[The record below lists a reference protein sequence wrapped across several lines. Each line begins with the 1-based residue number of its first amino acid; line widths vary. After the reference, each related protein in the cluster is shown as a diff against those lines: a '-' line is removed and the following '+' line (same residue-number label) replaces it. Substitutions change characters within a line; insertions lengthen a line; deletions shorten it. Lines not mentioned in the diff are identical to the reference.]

1 MLDEPAGLYVCPGFF
16 NGDGSIVKHRVV
28 ISLAAA
34 ALFAWTGVAQ
44 AQEPKPRPLETALV
58 GPGTLLIPG
67 IGSVEGV
74 LSTADAAR
82 YKRVFELQ
90 ETGDWKAADA
100 IIARIQDRRLMG
112 HVEAQ
117 RYLHPTKYRTRFT
130 ELRAW
135 MAAYADHPQARRIHR
150 LAVLRQPKGARA
162 ASAPVTHTL
171 AIPGEAVR
179 RASEGRP
186 LYSRASTRQGRSF
199 QSDIQ
204 RRVARGWP
212 TGAKEL
218 LEERATQ
225 RQLSNVQIAQAWRT
239 IARGYFRAGKDEPA
253 LNAAWAADVVAPGA
267 APLAYW
273 WGGLAAWRLGKT
285 QDAETLFAT
294 LAQSPNAAES
304 LASAGGFWA
313 ARAALANGH
322 PDRVTAFLEIGAVH
336 ERHFYGLLSRRALG
350 VTSDFGWKKPDLHF
364 GDFRDIADTRIGG
377 RAIALLQVGQEH
389 EAERELLNLAAA
401 NATLL
406 PDVLALAAHAN
417 LPAVSLK
424 LSGFAAQPAKLA
436 TAYPVPDWT
445 PADGYAVDKALVFAF
460 VRQES
465 AFNRR
470 AQSHA
475 GARGLMQLM
484 PRTASYVARES
495 ALRGR
500 GKHKLFEPE
509 FNLALGQQYI
519 ELLMSERGIQSD
531 LFRTAAAYNAGP
543 GNLRKWER
551 DIPHGDDPLLFIEGL
566 PSRETRAF
574 VERILTNL
582 WIYRDRLGQDSPSL
596 DDIVAGRWPRYEA
609 QDSNG
614 KD

>member
-1 MLDEPAGLYVCPGFF
+1 MNALLF
-16 NGDGSIVKHRVV
+16 NGDGSILKYRVV

-34 ALFAWTGVAQ
+34 ALFAWTGVVQ
-44 AQEPKPRPLETALV
+44 AQQPKPRPLETALV

-74 LSTADAAR
+74 LSAADAAR

-90 ETGDWKAADA
+90 ETGDWKAANA
-100 IIARIQDRRLMG
+100 IISRIQDRRLMG

-117 RYLHPTKYRTRFT
+117 RYLHPTKYRSRFT

-135 MAAYADHPQARRIHR
+135 MAAHADHPQARRIHR

-162 ASAPVTHTL
+162 ARAPITHTL
-171 AIPGEAVR
+171 AIRGETVR
-179 RASEGRP
+179 KASEGRP
-186 LYSRASTRQGRSF
+186 RYSRASSRQGRSL
-199 QSDIQ
+199 QSDIR

-212 TGAKEL
+212 TGARQL
-218 LEERATQ
+218 LEQRATQ
-225 RQLSNVQIAQAWRT
+225 RQLNNTQIAQAWRD

-253 LNAAWAADVVAPGA
+253 LRAAWAADVVAPGA

-285 QDAETLFAT
+285 QDAETLFST
-294 LAQSPNAAES
+294 LAQSTQAADS
-304 LASAGGFWA
+304 LVSAGGFWA
-313 ARAALANGH
+313 ARAALSNGH

-350 VTSDFGWKKPDLHF
+350 VTDEFGWMKPDLHF
-364 GDFRDIADTRIGG
+364 GDFRDITNTRIGG

-389 EAERELLNLAAA
+389 EAELELLNLAAA
-401 NATLL
+401 QPALL
-406 PDVLALAAHAN
+406 PDVLALAANAN

-424 LSGFAAQPAKLA
+424 LSGFAEQDARLA
-436 TAYPVPDWT
+436 TAYPVPDWA
-445 PADGYAVDKALVFAF
+445 PADGYAVDRALVFAF

-470 AQSHA
+470 AKSHA

-500 GKHKLFEPE
+500 GKYKLFDPE

-519 ELLMSERGIQSD
+519 ELLMSERGIRDD
-531 LFRTAAAYNAGP
+531 LFRTATAYNAGP

-551 DIPHGDDPLLFIEGL
+551 NVPHGDDPLLFIESL

-582 WIYRDRLGQDSPSL
+582 WIYRDRLGQNSPSL
-596 DDIVAGRWPRYEA
+596 DDIVAGRWPRYEP

-614 KD
+614 KH

>member
-1 MLDEPAGLYVCPGFF
+1 MYAQLF
-16 NGDGSIVKHRVV
+16 NGGGSILKYRVV
-28 ISLAAA
+28 VSLAAA
-34 ALFAWTGVAQ
+34 VLFTWTGVAH
-44 AQEPKPRPLETALV
+44 AQQPKPRPLETALV
-58 GPGTLLIPG
+58 GPATLLIPG

-74 LSTADAAR
+74 LSAADAAR
-82 YKRVFELQ
+82 YKRIFELQ
-90 ETGDWKAADA
+90 ETGDWKSADA
-100 IIARIQDRRLMG
+100 IIARLQDRRLMG

-117 RYLHPTKYRTRFT
+117 RYLHPTKYRSRFT

-135 MAAYADHPQARRIHR
+135 MAAHADHPQARRIHR
-150 LAVLRQPKGARA
+150 LAVLRQPKGVRA
-162 ASAPVTHTL
+162 AAPPVTHTL
-171 AIPGEAVR
+171 AIRGEAVR
-179 RASEGRP
+179 KASEGRP
-186 LYSRASTRQGRSF
+186 LYSRASTRQGRDL
-199 QSDIQ
+199 QADMR

-212 TGAKEL
+212 TGAKQL
-218 LEERATQ
+218 LEQRSTQ
-225 RQLSNVQIAQAWRT
+225 RQLNNTQIAQAWRT
-239 IARGYFRAGKDEPA
+239 IARGYFRAGKDEDA
-253 LNAAWAADVVAPGA
+253 LKAAWSADVVAPGA

-294 LAQSPNAAES
+294 LAQSPMAANS
-304 LASAGGFWA
+304 LVSAGGFWA
-313 ARAALANGH
+313 ARAALTNGH

-350 VTSDFGWKKPDLHF
+350 VTDDFGWVKPDLHV
-364 GDFRDIADTRIGG
+364 GKFRDIADTRIGG

-389 EAERELLNLAAA
+389 GAELELLNLAAA
-401 NATLL
+401 QSAML

-436 TAYPVPDWT
+436 AAYPVPDWT

-470 AQSHA
+470 AKSHA

-500 GKHKLFEPE
+500 GKHKLFDPE

-519 ELLMSERGIQSD
+519 ELLMSERGIQQD
-531 LFRTAAAYNAGP
+531 LFRTATAYNAGP

-551 DIPHGDDPLLFIEGL
+551 NVPHGDDPLLFIESL

-609 QDSNG
+609 QDSDG
-614 KD
+614 KN

>member
-1 MLDEPAGLYVCPGFF
+1 MNAQLFTGGV
-16 NGDGSIVKHRVV
+16 SIVKYRVV
-28 ISLAAA
+28 VSLAAA
-34 ALFAWTGVAQ
+34 ALFAWTGVAH
-44 AQEPKPRPLETALV
+44 AQQPKPRPLETALV
-58 GPGTLLIPG
+58 GPATLLIPG
-67 IGSVEGV
+67 LGSVEGV

-82 YKRVFELQ
+82 YKRVFEIQ
-90 ETGDWKAADA
+90 ETGAWKAADA

-117 RYLHPTKYRTRFT
+117 RYLHPTKYRSRFS

-135 MAAYADHPQARRIHR
+135 MAAHADHPQARRIHR
-150 LAVLRQPKGARA
+150 LAVLRQPKGVRA
-162 ASAPVTHTL
+162 AAAPITNTL
-171 AIPGEAVR
+171 AIRGEAVR
-179 RASEGRP
+179 KASEGRP
-186 LYSRASTRQGRSF
+186 LNSRAATRQGRNL
-199 QSDIQ
+199 QSDIR

-218 LEERATQ
+218 LKKRETQ
-225 RQLSNVQIAQAWRT
+225 RQLNNVQIAQAWRA
-239 IARGYFRAGKDEPA
+239 IAQGYFRAGKDEAA
-253 LNAAWAADVVAPGA
+253 LKAAWAADVVAPGS

-294 LAQSPNAAES
+294 LAQSTDAANS
-304 LASAGGFWA
+304 LSAAGGFWA

-322 PDRVTAFLEIGAVH
+322 PDRVTAFLEIAAVH
-336 ERHFYGLLSRRALG
+336 ERNFYGLLSRRALG
-350 VTSDFGWKKPDLHF
+350 VTADFGWIKPDLKF
-364 GDFRDIADTRIGG
+364 SDFRDIADTRIGA
-377 RAIALLQVGQEH
+377 RAIALLQIGQEH
-389 EAERELLNLAAA
+389 QAELELLNLAAA
-401 NATLL
+401 KSILL

-424 LSGFAAQPAKLA
+424 LSGFAEQQAKLA
-436 TAYPVPDWT
+436 AAYPVPDWA
-445 PADGYAVDKALVFAF
+445 PADGYAIDQALVFAF

-465 AFNRR
+465 GFNRR
-470 AQSHA
+470 AKSHA

-484 PRTASYVARES
+484 PRTASYVAQES

-500 GKHKLFEPE
+500 GKYRLFDPE
-509 FNLALGQQYI
+509 LNLALGQQYI
-519 ELLMSERGIQSD
+519 QLLMSERGIQQD
-531 LFRTAAAYNAGP
+531 LFRTAVAYNAGP

-551 DIPHGDDPLLFIEGL
+551 NVPHGDDPLLFIESL

-582 WIYRDRLGQDSPSL
+582 WIYRDRLGQNSPSL

-609 QDSNG
+609 QDSDG

>member
-1 MLDEPAGLYVCPGFF
+1 MNARLF
-16 NGDGSIVKHRVV
+16 NGGVNKVKYRVV
-28 ISLAAA
+28 ISLAVA
-34 ALFAWTGVAQ
+34 ALFAWTNVAH
-44 AQEPKPRPLETALV
+44 AQQPKPRPLETALV

-90 ETGDWKAADA
+90 ETGAWKAADA
-100 IIARIQDRRLMG
+100 IIARIHDRRLMG

-117 RYLHPTKYRTRFT
+117 RYLHPTKYRSRFT

-135 MAAYADHPQARRIHR
+135 MAAHADHPQARRIHR
-150 LAVLRQPKGARA
+150 LAVLRQPKGVRA
-162 ASAPVTHTL
+162 AQAPITHTL
-171 AIPGEAVR
+171 AIRGETVR
-179 RASEGRP
+179 KASEGRP
-186 LYSRASTRQGRSF
+186 LYSRASTRQGRNL
-199 QSDIQ
+199 QSDIR

-212 TGAKEL
+212 TGAKQL
-218 LEERATQ
+218 LEQRQTQ
-225 RQLSNVQIAQAWRT
+225 RHLDNVQIAQGWRT
-239 IARGYFRAGKDEPA
+239 IARGYYRAGKDADA
-253 LNAAWAADVVAPGA
+253 LDAAWAADVVAPGA

-285 QDAETLFAT
+285 QDAETLFTT
-294 LAQSPNAAES
+294 LAQSPQAAAS
-304 LASAGGFWA
+304 LSAAGGFWA

-322 PDRVTAFLEIGAVH
+322 PDRVTPLLEIGAVH

-350 VTSDFGWKKPDLHF
+350 VTADFGWKKPDLNI
-364 GDFRDIADTRIGG
+364 GSFRDIADTRIGA
-377 RAIALLQVGQEH
+377 RAIALLQIGQEH
-389 EAERELLNLAAA
+389 EAELELLNLSAAQSS
-401 NATLL
+401 LL
-406 PDVLALAAHAN
+406 PDVLALASHAN

-424 LSGFAAQPAKLA
+424 LSGFAAPQAKLA
-436 TAYPVPDWT
+436 AAYPVPNWK
-445 PADGYAVDKALVFAF
+445 PADGYAVDQALVFAF

-470 AQSHA
+470 AKSHA

-484 PRTASYVARES
+484 PRTASFVARER

-500 GKHKLFEPE
+500 GKYKLFDPE

-519 ELLMSERGIQSD
+519 ELLMSDKNIQQD

-551 DIPHGDDPLLFIEGL
+551 EFPHGGDPLLFIESL

-596 DDIVAGRWPRYEA
+596 DDIVAGHWPRYA
-609 QDSNG
+609 PQDSDG
-614 KD
+614 TQ

>member
-1 MLDEPAGLYVCPGFF
+1 MNAQLF
-16 NGDGSIVKHRVV
+16 NGGGSIVKYRVV

-34 ALFAWTGVAQ
+34 TLLAWTGIAQ
-44 AQEPKPRPLETALV
+44 AQQPKPRPLETALV
-58 GPGTLLIPG
+58 GPGTLVIPG

-90 ETGDWKAADA
+90 ETGDWKSANA
-100 IIARIQDRRLMG
+100 IVARIQDRRLMG

-117 RYLHPTKYRTRFT
+117 RYLHPTKYRSRFT

-135 MAAYADHPQARRIHR
+135 MAAHADHPQARRIHR
-150 LAVLRQPKGARA
+150 LAVLRQPSGVRA
-162 ASAPVTHTL
+162 AAAPITNTL
-171 AIPGEAVR
+171 AIRGEAVR
-179 RASEGRP
+179 KASEGRP
-186 LYSRASTRQGRSF
+186 LYSRASTREGRDL
-199 QSDIQ
+199 QSDMR

-212 TGAKEL
+212 TGAKQL
-218 LEERATQ
+218 LEQRATQ
-225 RQLSNVQIAQAWRT
+225 RRLNNIQIAQAWRD
-239 IARGYFRAGKDEPA
+239 IARGYFRAGKDETA
-253 LNAAWAADVVAPGA
+253 LSAAWAADVIAPGA

-285 QDAETLFAT
+285 QDAETLFST
-294 LAQSPNAAES
+294 LAQSTPAADS
-304 LASAGGFWA
+304 LVSAGGFWA
-313 ARAALANGH
+313 ARAALTNGH
-322 PDRVTAFLEIGAVH
+322 PDRVTVFLEIGAVH

-350 VTSDFGWKKPDLHF
+350 VTADFGWKKPDLHF

-401 NATLL
+401 QSALL

-424 LSGFAAQPAKLA
+424 LSGFAEQQAKLA
-436 TAYPVPDWT
+436 TAYPVPDWA

-470 AQSHA
+470 AKSHA

-500 GKHKLFEPE
+500 GKYKLFDPE

-519 ELLMSERGIQSD
+519 ELLMSERGIQND
-531 LFRTAAAYNAGP
+531 LFRTATAYNAGP

-551 DIPHGDDPLLFIEGL
+551 NVPHGNDPLLFIESL

-582 WIYRDRLGQDSPSL
+582 WIYRDRLGQNSPSL

-609 QDSNG
+609 QDTNG
-614 KD
+614 TD

>member
-1 MLDEPAGLYVCPGFF
+1 MKY
-16 NGDGSIVKHRVV
+16 RVV
-28 ISLAAA
+28 ISLAVA
-34 ALFAWTGVAQ
+34 ALFAWTNVAH
-44 AQEPKPRPLETALV
+44 AQQPKPRPLETALV

-90 ETGDWKAADA
+90 ETGAWKAADA
-100 IIARIQDRRLMG
+100 IIARIHDRRLMG

-117 RYLHPTKYRTRFT
+117 RYLHPTKYRSRFT

-135 MAAYADHPQARRIHR
+135 MAAHADHPQARRIHR
-150 LAVLRQPKGARA
+150 LAVLRQPKGVRA
-162 ASAPVTHTL
+162 AQAPITHTL
-171 AIPGEAVR
+171 AIRGETVR
-179 RASEGRP
+179 KASEGRP
-186 LYSRASTRQGRSF
+186 LYSRASTRQGRNL
-199 QSDIQ
+199 QSDIR

-212 TGAKEL
+212 TGAKQL
-218 LEERATQ
+218 LEQRQTQ
-225 RQLSNVQIAQAWRT
+225 RHLDNVQIAQGWRT
-239 IARGYFRAGKDEPA
+239 IARGYYRAGKDADA
-253 LNAAWAADVVAPGA
+253 LDAAWAADVVAPGA

-285 QDAETLFAT
+285 QDAETLFTT
-294 LAQSPNAAES
+294 LAQSPQAAAS
-304 LASAGGFWA
+304 LSAAGGFWA

-322 PDRVTAFLEIGAVH
+322 PDRVTPLLEIGAVH

-350 VTSDFGWKKPDLHF
+350 VTADFGWKKPDLNI
-364 GDFRDIADTRIGG
+364 GSFRDIADTRIGA
-377 RAIALLQVGQEH
+377 RAIALLQIGQEH
-389 EAERELLNLAAA
+389 EAELELLNLSAAQSS
-401 NATLL
+401 LL
-406 PDVLALAAHAN
+406 PDVLALASHAN

-424 LSGFAAQPAKLA
+424 LSGFAAPQAKLA
-436 TAYPVPDWT
+436 AAYPVPNWK
-445 PADGYAVDKALVFAF
+445 PADGYAVDQALVFAF

-470 AQSHA
+470 AKSHA

-484 PRTASYVARES
+484 PRTASFVARER

-500 GKHKLFEPE
+500 GKYKLFDPE

-519 ELLMSERGIQSD
+519 ELLMSDKNIQQD

-551 DIPHGDDPLLFIEGL
+551 EFPHGGDPLLFIESL

-596 DDIVAGRWPRYEA
+596 DDIVAGHWPRYA
-609 QDSNG
+609 PQDSDG
-614 KD
+614 TQ

>member
-1 MLDEPAGLYVCPGFF
+1 
-16 NGDGSIVKHRVV
+16 
-28 ISLAAA
+28 
-34 ALFAWTGVAQ
+34 
-44 AQEPKPRPLETALV
+44 PKPRPLETALV

-424 LSGFAAQPAKLA
+424 LSGFAAQLAKLA

>member
-1 MLDEPAGLYVCPGFF
+1 MKY
-16 NGDGSIVKHRVV
+16 RVV

-34 ALFAWTGVAQ
+34 TLFAWTGVAQ
-44 AQEPKPRPLETALV
+44 AQQPKPRPVETALV
-58 GPGTLLIPG
+58 GPGTLVIPG

-90 ETGDWKAADA
+90 ETGDWKAANA
-100 IIARIQDRRLMG
+100 IVTRIQDRRLMG

-117 RYLHPTKYRTRFT
+117 RYLHPTKYRSRFS

-135 MAAYADHPQARRIHR
+135 MAAHADHPQARRIHR
-150 LAVLRQPKGARA
+150 LAVLRQPKGVRA
-162 ASAPVTHTL
+162 AEPPITHTL
-171 AIPGEAVR
+171 AIRGESVR
-179 RASEGRP
+179 KAAEGRP
-186 LYSRASTRQGRSF
+186 LYSRASSRQGRNL
-199 QSDIQ
+199 QSDIR

-218 LEERATQ
+218 LEQRTTQ
-225 RQLSNVQIAQAWRT
+225 RQLNNVQIAQAWRT
-239 IARGYFRAGKDEPA
+239 IARGYFRAGKDDAA
-253 LNAAWAADVVAPGA
+253 LKAAWAADVVAPGA
-267 APLAYW
+267 SPLAYW

-294 LAQSPNAAES
+294 LAQSTHAADS
-304 LASAGGFWA
+304 LVSAGGFWA
-313 ARAALANGH
+313 ARAALTNGH

-350 VTSDFGWKKPDLHF
+350 VTSEFGWKKPDLHF

-389 EAERELLNLAAA
+389 EAELELLNLAAA
-401 NATLL
+401 RSTLL

-424 LSGFAAQPAKLA
+424 LSGHAEQHAKLA

-500 GKHKLFEPE
+500 GKYKLFDPE

-519 ELLMSERGIQSD
+519 ELLMSERGIRDD

-551 DIPHGDDPLLFIEGL
+551 NVPHGDDPLLFIESL

-582 WIYRDRLGQDSPSL
+582 WIYRDRLGQNSPSL

-609 QDSNG
+609 QDSDG

>member
-1 MLDEPAGLYVCPGFF
+1 MNALLFIGGV
-16 NGDGSIVKHRVV
+16 SIVKYRVV
-28 ISLAAA
+28 VSLAAA
-34 ALFAWTGVAQ
+34 ALFAWTGAAHAQ
-44 AQEPKPRPLETALV
+44 QPKPRPLETALV
-58 GPGTLLIPG
+58 GPGTMLIPG

-74 LSTADAAR
+74 LSVADAAR

-90 ETGDWKAADA
+90 ETGDWKAANA

-117 RYLHPTKYRTRFT
+117 RYLHPTKYRSKFT

-135 MAAYADHPQARRIHR
+135 MAAHADHPQARRIHR

-162 ASAPVTHTL
+162 AAAPITNTL
-171 AIPGEAVR
+171 PIPGDAVR
-179 RASEGRP
+179 KASEGRP
-186 LYSRASTRQGRSF
+186 LYSRAATRQGRNL
-199 QSDIQ
+199 QADIR

-212 TGAKEL
+212 TGAKQL
-218 LEERATQ
+218 LEQRTTQ
-225 RQLSNVQIAQAWRT
+225 RLLNNVQIAQSWRT
-239 IARGYFRAGKDEPA
+239 IARGYFRAGKDEAA
-253 LNAAWAADVVAPGA
+253 LDAAWAADVVAPGA

-294 LAQSPNAAES
+294 LAQSTLAAES
-304 LASAGGFWA
+304 LVSAGGFWA

-336 ERHFYGLLSRRALG
+336 ERYFYGLLSRRALG
-350 VTSDFGWKKPDLHF
+350 ITADFGWIKPDLDF
-364 GDFRDIADTRIGG
+364 GDFRDITDTRIGG

-389 EAERELLNLAAA
+389 EAELELLNLAAA
-401 NATLL
+401 QPALL

-424 LSGFAAQPAKLA
+424 LSGFAEYPAKLA

-445 PADGYAVDKALVFAF
+445 PADGYAVDRALVFAF

-470 AQSHA
+470 AKSRA

-500 GKHKLFEPE
+500 GKYKLFDPE

-519 ELLMSERGIQSD
+519 ELLMSERSIQQD

-551 DIPHGDDPLLFIEGL
+551 NVPHGDDPLLFIESL

-582 WIYRDRLGQDSPSL
+582 WIYRDRLGQKSPSL

-614 KD
+614 RN

>member
-1 MLDEPAGLYVCPGFF
+1 MYALLF
-16 NGDGSIVKHRVV
+16 NGDGSILNYRVV

-44 AQEPKPRPLETALV
+44 AQQPKPRPLETALV
-58 GPGTLLIPG
+58 GPGIMLIPG

-74 LSTADAAR
+74 LSTADTAR

-90 ETGDWKAADA
+90 ETGDWKAANA
-100 IIARIQDRRLMG
+100 IISRIQDRRLMG
-112 HVEAQ
+112 HVDAQ
-117 RYLHPTKYRTRFT
+117 RYLHPTKYRSRFT

-135 MAAYADHPQARRIHR
+135 MAAHADHPQARRIHR

-162 ASAPVTHTL
+162 AQAPITHTL
-171 AIPGEAVR
+171 AIRGEAVR
-179 RASEGRP
+179 KASEGRP
-186 LYSRASTRQGRSF
+186 LYSRASSRQGRSL
-199 QSDIQ
+199 QSDIR

-212 TGAKEL
+212 TGARQL
-218 LEERATQ
+218 LEQRTTQ
-225 RQLSNVQIAQAWRT
+225 RQLNNIQIAQAWRD
-239 IARGYFRAGKDEPA
+239 IARGYFRAGKDEAA
-253 LNAAWAADVVAPGA
+253 LSAAWAADVVAPGA

-285 QDAETLFAT
+285 QDAETLFST
-294 LAQSPNAAES
+294 LAQSTRAADS
-304 LASAGGFWA
+304 LVSAGGFWA
-313 ARAALANGH
+313 ARAALSNGH

-350 VTSDFGWKKPDLHF
+350 VTDEFGWKKPDLHF

-389 EAERELLNLAAA
+389 GAELELLNLAAA
-401 NATLL
+401 KPNLL
-406 PDVLALAAHAN
+406 PDVLALAANAS

-424 LSGFAAQPAKLA
+424 LSGYAEQQAKLA

-470 AQSHA
+470 AKSHA

-500 GKHKLFEPE
+500 GKYKLFDPE

-519 ELLMSERGIQSD
+519 ELLMSERGIKDD
-531 LFRTAAAYNAGP
+531 LFRTATAYNAGP

-551 DIPHGDDPLLFIEGL
+551 NVPHGDDPLLFIESL

-582 WIYRDRLGQDSPSL
+582 WIYRDRLGQNSPSL
-596 DDIVAGRWPRYEA
+596 DDIVAGRWPRYEP
-609 QDSNG
+609 QDSNPG
-614 KD
+614 D

>member
-1 MLDEPAGLYVCPGFF
+1 MKY
-16 NGDGSIVKHRVV
+16 RVV

-34 ALFAWTGVAQ
+34 ALFAGAGVAH
-44 AQEPKPRPLETALV
+44 AQQPKPRPLETALV
-58 GPGTLLIPG
+58 GPATLLIPG
-67 IGSVEGV
+67 LGSVEGV

-82 YKRVFELQ
+82 YKRVFEIQ
-90 ETGDWKAADA
+90 ETGAWKAADA

-117 RYLHPTKYRTRFT
+117 RYLHPTKYRSRFS

-135 MAAYADHPQARRIHR
+135 MAAHADHPQARRIYR
-150 LAVLRQPKGARA
+150 LAVLRQPKGVRA
-162 ASAPVTHTL
+162 AEAPITHTL
-171 AIPGEAVR
+171 AIRGETVR
-179 RASEGRP
+179 KASEGRP
-186 LYSRASTRQGRSF
+186 LNSRAATRQGRNL
-199 QSDIQ
+199 QSEVR

-218 LEERATQ
+218 LEQRETQ
-225 RQLSNVQIAQAWRT
+225 RLLNNVQIAQAWRT
-239 IARGYFRAGKDEPA
+239 IARGYFRAGKDEAA
-253 LNAAWAADVVAPGA
+253 LRAAWAADVVAPGSS
-267 APLAYW
+267 PLAYW

-294 LAQSPNAAES
+294 LAKSADAANS
-304 LASAGGFWA
+304 LSSAGGFWA

-336 ERHFYGLLSRRALG
+336 ERHFYGLLSRHALG
-350 VTSDFGWKKPDLHF
+350 VTADFGWIKPDLKF
-364 GDFRDIADTRIGG
+364 GDFRDIADTKIGA
-377 RAIALLQVGQEH
+377 RAIALLQIGQEH
-389 EAERELLNLAAA
+389 EAELELLNLAAA
-401 NATLL
+401 QSILL

-424 LSGFAAQPAKLA
+424 LSGFAEQPAKLA
-436 TAYPVPDWT
+436 AAYPVPDWA
-445 PADGYAVDKALVFAF
+445 PADGYAIDQALVFAF

-470 AQSHA
+470 AKSHA

-500 GKHKLFEPE
+500 GKYRLFDPE
-509 FNLALGQQYI
+509 LNLTLGQQYI
-519 ELLMSERGIQSD
+519 QLLMSERGIQQD

-551 DIPHGDDPLLFIEGL
+551 EIPHGDDPLLFIESL

-582 WIYRDRLGQDSPSL
+582 WIYRDRLGQNSPSL

-609 QDSNG
+609 QDTDG

>member
-1 MLDEPAGLYVCPGFF
+1 
-16 NGDGSIVKHRVV
+16 VKYRVV
-28 ISLAAA
+28 ISLAVA
-34 ALFAWTGVAQ
+34 ALFAWTNVAH
-44 AQEPKPRPLETALV
+44 AQQPKPRPLETALV

-90 ETGDWKAADA
+90 ETGAWKAADA
-100 IIARIQDRRLMG
+100 IIARIHDRRLMG

-117 RYLHPTKYRTRFT
+117 RYLHPTKYRSRFT

-135 MAAYADHPQARRIHR
+135 MAAHADHPQARRIHR
-150 LAVLRQPKGARA
+150 LAVLRQPKGVRA
-162 ASAPVTHTL
+162 AQAPITHTL
-171 AIPGEAVR
+171 AIRGETVR
-179 RASEGRP
+179 KASEGRP
-186 LYSRASTRQGRSF
+186 LYSRASTRQGRNL
-199 QSDIQ
+199 QSDIR

-212 TGAKEL
+212 TGAKQL
-218 LEERATQ
+218 LEQRQTQ
-225 RQLSNVQIAQAWRT
+225 RHLDNVQIAQGWRT
-239 IARGYFRAGKDEPA
+239 IARGYYRAGKDADA
-253 LNAAWAADVVAPGA
+253 LDAAWAADVVAPGA

-285 QDAETLFAT
+285 QDAETLFTT
-294 LAQSPNAAES
+294 LAQSPQAAAS
-304 LASAGGFWA
+304 LSAAGGFWA

-322 PDRVTAFLEIGAVH
+322 PDRVTPLLEIGAVH

-350 VTSDFGWKKPDLHF
+350 VTADFGWKKPDLNI
-364 GDFRDIADTRIGG
+364 GSFRDIADTRIGA
-377 RAIALLQVGQEH
+377 RAIALLQIGQEH
-389 EAERELLNLAAA
+389 EAELELLNLSAAQSS
-401 NATLL
+401 LL
-406 PDVLALAAHAN
+406 PDVLALASHAN

-424 LSGFAAQPAKLA
+424 LSGFAAPQAKLA
-436 TAYPVPDWT
+436 AAYPVPNWK
-445 PADGYAVDKALVFAF
+445 PADGYAVDQALVFAF

-470 AQSHA
+470 AKSHA

-484 PRTASYVARES
+484 PRTASFVARER

-500 GKHKLFEPE
+500 GKYKLFDPE

-519 ELLMSERGIQSD
+519 ELLMSDKNIQQD

-551 DIPHGDDPLLFIEGL
+551 EFPHGGDPLLFIESL

-596 DDIVAGRWPRYEA
+596 DDIVAGHWPRYA
-609 QDSNG
+609 PQDSDG
-614 KD
+614 TQ